1 MKFNFKQFGKDGG
14 NAIIDIAAVTAGA
27 IASNQVLDL
36 QKIFPNQPADNF
48 VIKHQ
53 GGVKA
58 VAAAA
63 AIGMFG
69 KKMPRWAQM
78 LIIGVGVAGAVK
90 EARVLMG
97 DDKVSSIGT
106 DNNDSD
112 PSILEDL
119 LRDASNGRALTM
131 GANDAGA
138 GVGSYDAGAGV
149 GAFQPMN
156 PLATPIPSMDYNTM
170 VGFVPVY

>member
-1 MKFNFKQFGKDGG
+1 MKFNFKQIGKDGG
-14 NAIIDIAAVTAGA
+14 NALIDIGAVTAGA

-48 VIKHQ
+48 LIKHQ

-58 VAAAA
+58 VASA
-63 AIGMFG
+63 AIIAGFG
-69 KKMPRWAQM
+69 KKLPRWAQM
-78 LIIGVGVAGAVK
+78 LIIGVGVAGATK
-90 EARVLMG
+90 EVRVLMG
-97 DDKVSSIGT
+97 EDKVSAIGA
-106 DNNDSD
+106 DNNGSD

-119 LRDASNGRALTM
+119 LRDASNGRQLTM

-149 GAFQPMN
+149 GIFEPMN

-170 VGFVPVY
+170 VGFVR